1 VAEQTIPTEQAIPT
15 EQTIPADELTG
26 VPGLE
31 DWSVLVDAA
40 YARYRTTSLT
50 QALALAARA
59 GERAV
64 AADVPLRLDL
74 RPDGVTCAIP
84 VTGLAEF
91 RPRDRVLAREIGEVA
106 RTLGAAPDPHGPQQI
121 EIAVDALDGPAVQAF
136 WRALLGHEP
145 LDLGWGDRERF
156 EGGPAADP
164 LRDPHR
170 RLPAVWFQQTTEV
183 RPQRNRL
190 HVDVHL
196 PLAVA
201 AERVA
206 AAVAA
211 GGRVL
216 HDEDAPMFWVLAD
229 PEGNE
234 ACVCGAPGAPPAA

>member
-1 VAEQTIPTEQAIPT
+1 MTPETIPTDRFAG
-15 EQTIPADELTG
+15 A
-26 VPGLE
+26 PGLT

-40 YARYRTTSLT
+40 YARFRTASLT
-50 QALALAARA
+50 QALALAGAA
-59 GERAV
+59 GDRAV
-64 AADVPLRLDL
+64 AADVALRVDL
-74 RPDGVTCAIP
+74 RPDAVTVAIP
-84 VTGLAEF
+84 VTGLVSF
-91 RPRDRVLAREIGEVA
+91 LPRDRELARAVSLDA
-106 RTLGAAPDPHGPQQI
+106 RALGAVPDPHGPQQV

-145 LDLGWGDRERF
+145 LDLGWGDRPRF

-201 AERVA
+201 PERVA

-211 GGRVL
+211 GGRVVR
-216 HDEDAPMFWVLAD
+216 DEDAPMFWVLAD

-234 ACVCGAPGAPPAA
+234 ACVCGSPGSPPAA